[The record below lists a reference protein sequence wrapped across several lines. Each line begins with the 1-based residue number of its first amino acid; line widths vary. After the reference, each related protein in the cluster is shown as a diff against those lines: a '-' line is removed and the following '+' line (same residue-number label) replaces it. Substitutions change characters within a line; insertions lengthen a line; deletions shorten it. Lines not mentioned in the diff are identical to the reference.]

1 MPKFRF
7 VTVDQAGR
15 QHKGTLES
23 ASFQTAMEELKAR
36 DLWILELFDAATSIL
51 SRELKFGAPKVKTEI
66 FTVFCR
72 QLATMYKAGISLVE
86 AVRILGEQTESK
98 TFKKILVDVA
108 EEMQRGT
115 QFSVASGSHPSIFST
130 VFISMVRA
138 GEASGNLDE
147 MLDRLAKFFEKE
159 HNTKEKV
166 KSAMIY
172 PTIMGVMASV
182 VVTIMMIFV
191 IPKFVANFE
200 AMGIELP
207 LPTKVVI
214 AISEWI
220 QLYWYLVPF
229 MLITPKLLVR
239 LLKKHPKGYYAI
251 DYLKLKV
258 PVFGKLQHKQAI
270 ARFSRT
276 FSSLFA
282 AAIPLLQAMTIVA
295 KVVDNVVI
303 AKIIEES
310 REGLRSG
317 QSIAEPFR
325 KTWIFP
331 PMVVQM
337 MAIGEKSGSL
347 DSMLE
352 KVADFYEN
360 DVDTMADRL
369 KSLLEPLMIV
379 FLTLIVGGIVL
390 SIMLPMFKL
399 MENIG

>member
-1 MPKFRF
+1 MPKFRYIS
-7 VTVDQAGR
+7 VDNAGR
-15 QHKGTLES
+15 SHKGIIES
-23 ASFQTAMEELKAR
+23 ATFQSAMDELKAR
-36 DLWILELFDAATSIL
+36 DLWILELFDIAKSIMH
-51 SRELKFGAPKVKTEI
+51 RELKFGAPKVKTEQ
-66 FTVFCR
+66 FTLFCR
-72 QLATMYKAGISLVE
+72 QLATMYKAGINLVE
-86 AVRILGEQTESK
+86 AVRILGEQTQSK
-98 TFKKILVDVA
+98 TFKKILMEVA

-115 QFSVASGSHPSIFST
+115 QFSVAAGNHPSVFST
-130 VFISMVRA
+130 VFINMVRA

-147 MLDRLAKFFEKE
+147 MLERLAKFFEKE

-166 KSAMIY
+166 KSAMVY
-172 PTIMGVMASV
+172 PVIMGVMASV

-207 LPTKVVI
+207 LPTRVVI

-220 QLYWYLVPF
+220 QAYWFLVPGIMF
-229 MLITPKLLVR
+229 LPSLLV
-239 LLKKHPKGYYAI
+239 KMIKMHPIGYYAM

-282 AAIPLLQAMTIVA
+282 AAIPMLQAMTIVS

-303 AKIIEES
+303 SKIIDES
-310 REGLRSG
+310 KEGLRSG

-325 KTWIFP
+325 RTWLFP

-369 KSLLEPLMIV
+369 KSLLEPLMVV
-379 FLTLIVGGIVL
+379 FLTGIVGAIVL
-390 SIMLPMFKL
+390 SIMLPMFKI
-399 MENIG
+399 MGSIG

>member
-1 MPKFRF
+1 MPKFRY
-7 VTVDQAGR
+7 VTVDQTGR
-15 QHKGTLES
+15 QYKGTFES
-23 ASFQTAMEELKAR
+23 ASFQTAIEELRAK
-36 DLWILELFDAATSIL
+36 DLWIIELFDVATRII
-51 SRELKFGAPKVKTEI
+51 SRELKFGSPKVKTEQ

-86 AVRILGEQTESK
+86 AVRILGEQTQSK
-98 TFKKILVDVA
+98 KFRKIILEVA

-115 QFSVASGSHPSIFST
+115 QFSVAAGNHPSIFNT

-138 GEASGNLDE
+138 GEVSGNLDV
-147 MLDRLAKFFEKE
+147 MLERLAKFFEKE
-159 HNTKEKV
+159 HNTMEKV

-172 PTIMGVMASV
+172 PVIMGVMACI

-191 IPKFVANFE
+191 IPRFVANFE

-207 LPTKVVI
+207 LPTRIVI

-220 QLYWYLVPF
+220 QAYWFIVPF
-229 MLITPKLLVR
+229 IMFSPSLLMKLM
-239 LLKKHPKGYYAI
+239 KKFPKGHYVI
-251 DYLKLKV
+251 DYLKLRV

-282 AAIPLLQAMTIVA
+282 AAVPLLQAMTIVA
-295 KVVDNVVI
+295 KVVDNAVI
-303 AKIIEES
+303 SRIIEES

-317 QSIAEPFR
+317 QSMAEPFR
-325 KTWIFP
+325 KTWLFP
-331 PMVVQM
+331 PMVVHM

-390 SIMLPMFKL
+390 SIMLPMFKI
-399 MENIG
+399 MGSVG

>member
-1 MPKFRF
+1 MPKFRY
-7 VTVDQAGR
+7 VTVDQTGR
-15 QHKGTLES
+15 QHKGTFES
-23 ASFQTAMEELKAR
+23 ASFQTAMEELRAK
-36 DLWILELFDAATSIL
+36 DLWIIELFDIATNIM

-86 AVRILGEQTESK
+86 AVRILGEQTQGKS
-98 TFKKILVDVA
+98 FKKILVEVV

-115 QFSVASGSHPSIFST
+115 QFSVAAGSHPSIFGT

-147 MLDRLAKFFEKE
+147 MLERLAKFFEKE

-172 PTIMGVMASV
+172 PVIMGVMAIV

-214 AISEWI
+214 SISGWI
-220 QLYWYLVPF
+220 QTYWFFVPVIMF
-229 MLITPKLLVR
+229 MPSLLVK
-239 LLKKHPKGYYAI
+239 LIKKYPKGYYAI

-258 PVFGKLQHKQAI
+258 PVFGELQHKQAI

-282 AAIPLLQAMTIVA
+282 AAIPMLQAMTIVA

-325 KTWIFP
+325 RTWLFP

-337 MAIGEKSGSL
+337 MATGEKSGSL

-390 SIMLPMFKL
+390 SIMLPMFKI
-399 MENIG
+399 MENVG